1 MTGADDKQTK
11 LTTIATNVKGGIT
24 NSIKYLV
31 PHVSPPGQRRQGD
44 GMGNQVHNHRRKRE
58 PGKPPS
64 SHPTRWQDQPG
75 GVGAIVPV
83 PVKGSKP
90 AHPKPAAAVPAP
102 SAAASANGPHAPVRA
117 AVPPAAAGVTAAAAP
132 AGLERQTLEKDV
144 VGINSHKASS
154 AVTSSA
160 MAVAAAVVAGGLH
173 TFVL

>member
-31 PHVSPPGQRRQGD
+31 PHVSPPGQIYFLMFKTKD
-44 GMGNQVHNHRRKRE
+44 DKGMAWATRFTITDANGNQGNLHPVIP
-58 PGKPPS
+58 PGGKIN
-64 SHPTRWQDQPG
+64 PG
-75 GVGAIVPV
+75 GVGAIVLV

-117 AVPPAAAGVTAAAAP
+117 AVPPAVAGVTAAAAP

-144 VGINSHKASS
+144 VA
-154 AVTSSA
+154 
-160 MAVAAAVVAGGLH
+160 
-173 TFVL
+173 